1 MTTTQNLTTTNRF
14 HASAPATCACSP
26 RLKNTTIMM
35 PMADTPDDIYH
46 DNEDDHDDAKA
57 EGDDRALTFNRYH
70 RFRHVPADCMPRLSF
85 RYVPYHP
92 TSSPFAAIKCCAE

>member
-35 PMADTPDDIYH
+35 PMADTDVIYH
-46 DNEDDHDDAKA
+46 DNEDDHDDAEA
-57 EGDDRALTFNRYH
+57 EGDNRALTFNRYH
-70 RFRHVPADCMPRLSF
+70 RFRHVPADCMPRLSCF

-92 TSSPFAAIKCCAE
+92 TSSPFTAIKCCAE